1 MAKKPQES
9 AGARAQREK
18 PTGIDRFAVP
28 ETTRPQPRTDRKT
41 SDGRTR
47 RTSKQK
53 KTARTTQTSA
63 RQSGGQRPAG
73 SKGRSSQTAR
83 TTAVQPTTGA
93 RQSTAV
99 QERRRAQSGLT
110 AQVKGTQKLT
120 PQKQGVT
127 QRPLGGARTGRDR
140 VQHLRKIVRRKER
153 RARLTKIFAVLL
165 SLVCGILALTAFFR
179 VDTIEVVGLTRY
191 DTQDVLNTFGVK
203 KGDNLFFCDS
213 WRGQERLLAQ
223 YPYFEDV
230 TVERDL
236 PSHMIVT
243 VTESQ
248 PIAVVNGTQGG
259 WFVLDKNCRVLA
271 RTDQEGAKNIA
282 EVLGLRTAGAEA
294 GQMLTAEDPDALE
307 ALKTLANGLDQVGL
321 GGKATLYNLQ
331 DLNSIW
337 FMYEQ
342 RFAVCIGD
350 TQNLGHKLA
359 LLQALVTGDQF
370 TPSDKGSINLALGD
384 RAITNTSLSAGEIE
398 KTVRGQATIEHIE
411 GSDESTKTTG
421 DTDTSDTDSTD
432 DTDSDSSEEE

>member
-9 AGARAQREK
+9 AGARAQRER
-18 PTGIDRFAVP
+18 PTGMDRFAVP
-28 ETTRPQPRTDRKT
+28 ETTRPQTRTDRKT
-41 SDGRTR
+41 ENGRTR

-53 KTARTTQTSA
+53 KTARPAQTSA
-63 RQSGGQRPAG
+63 RQNGGPRPAG
-73 SKGRSSQTAR
+73 STGRSSQQTAAR
-83 TTAVQPTTGA
+83 PAQTAGT
-93 RQSTAV
+93 RQQTAV
-99 QERRRAQSGLT
+99 QERRRPQSGLT
-110 AQVKGTQKLT
+110 AQVQGTQKLT

-153 RARLTKIFAVLL
+153 RARLTKIFGIVL

-191 DTQDVLNTFGVK
+191 ETQDVLNTFGVK

-223 YPYFEDV
+223 YPYFENV

-236 PSHMIVT
+236 PNRMIVT

-271 RTDQEGAKNIA
+271 RTDQEGAKDIA

-294 GQMLTAEDPDALE
+294 GQTLQAEDPDALE

-350 TQNLGHKLA
+350 TQNLSHKLA

-411 GSDESTKTTG
+411 GADESTKSTG
-421 DTDTSDTDSTD
+421 DTDTSNGDQTDE
-432 DTDSDSSEEE
+432 TDSDSGAEE